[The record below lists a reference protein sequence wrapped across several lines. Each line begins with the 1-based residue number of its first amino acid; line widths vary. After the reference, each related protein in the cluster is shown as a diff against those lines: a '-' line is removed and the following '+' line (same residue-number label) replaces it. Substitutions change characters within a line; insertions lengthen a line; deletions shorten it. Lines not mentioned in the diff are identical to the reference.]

1 MSVVFVEIVTDQ
13 SLASHRIGACSNQ
26 VTVTFLLPVHG
37 RYTISSSLAFGVTS
51 VCHAISTDGDFR
63 DGAVV
68 VPLLSNTCPAVQ

>member
-1 MSVVFVEIVTDQ
+1 MDIVTDQ
-13 SLASHRIGACSNQ
+13 SLASHRVGASSNAP
-26 VTVTFLLPVHG
+26 TVIFLFPVHA
-37 RYTISSSLAFGVTS
+37 RYTISSSVVFGVTN